1 MLKYLVVYASETG
14 NTKKIADEIFY
25 AIPSDSKE
33 EINVRRWNGRHDA
46 ETYFIGYWVNRGTC
60 SLEIIDLITSLHGK
74 NIAFFGTCGMGND
87 PAYYRSMESIGKVW
101 LANDNEF
108 LGSFFC
114 QGSMP
119 PAIRDRY
126 EAMRGKVD
134 DEIID
139 RMIAIFDEGQRHPD
153 KQDLL
158 KANVFTDTAI
168 HKIPSEDSYSRMR
181 DII

>member
-25 AIPSDSKE
+25 ALPSDSKE
-33 EINVRRWNGRHDA
+33 ELSIRSWNGRHDA

-74 NIAFFGTCGMGND
+74 NIGFFGTCGMGND
-87 PAYYRSMESIGKVW
+87 SAYYSSMENIGKVW
-101 LANDNEF
+101 LPSDNVF

-114 QGSMP
+114 QGAMP
-119 PAIRDRY
+119 VAIRERY
-126 EAMRGKVD
+126 ESMRAKYG
-134 DEIID
+134 DEKID
-139 RMIAIFDEGQRHPD
+139 RMIAIFDEGQKHPD

-158 KANVFTDTAI
+158 KAHVYADTAI
-168 HKIPSEDSYSRMR
+168 HRIPGEESFFRIR

>member
-46 ETYFIGYWVNRGTC
+46 ETYFIGYWANRGTC
-60 SLEIIDLITSLHGK
+60 SLEVIDLIMSLHGK
-74 NIAFFGTCGMGND
+74 NVAFFGTCGMGND
-87 PAYYRSMESIGKVW
+87 AAYYRQVENIGKVW
-101 LANDNEF
+101 LPDDNKY
-108 LGSFFC
+108 LGGYFC

-119 PAIRDRY
+119 IAIRERY
-126 EAMRGKVD
+126 QEMRGRIND
-134 DEIID
+134 DKIE
-139 RMIAIFDEGQRHPD
+139 RMVAMFDEGISHPD
-153 KQDLL
+153 RQDLL
-158 KANVFTDTAI
+158 RAHVFADTTVR
-168 HKIPSEDSYSRMR
+168 KIPGYDIFSRIM

>member
-33 EINVRRWNGRHDA
+33 EINVRSWNGRHDA

-74 NIAFFGTCGMGND
+74 NVAFFGTCGMGND
-87 PAYYRSMESIGKVW
+87 HAYYRQMEQIGSVW
-101 LANDNEF
+101 LADDNRF
-108 LGSFFC
+108 LGSYFC

-119 PAIRDRY
+119 NQIRDRY
-126 EAMRGKVD
+126 ESFRGKVD
-134 DEIID
+134 DAQID
-139 RMIAIFDEGQRHPD
+139 RMIAVFDEGLKHPD
-153 KQDLL
+153 RQDLL

-168 HKIPSEDSYSRMR
+168 RKIPEVDDYSKLK